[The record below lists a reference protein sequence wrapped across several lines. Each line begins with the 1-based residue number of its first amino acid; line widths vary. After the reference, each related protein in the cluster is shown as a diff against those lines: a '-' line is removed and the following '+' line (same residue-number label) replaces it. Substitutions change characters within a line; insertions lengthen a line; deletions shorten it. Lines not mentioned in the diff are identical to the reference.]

1 MPVAPRTGGL
11 PGLMLLS
18 VPDKIVMV
26 TGPVAG
32 GGQDAVPGAVAQP
45 TAHAATAATVS
56 VMDRIR
62 HMALTRLAKA
72 G

>member
-1 MPVAPRTGGL
+1 MPVAPCSGRL
-11 PGLMLLS
+11 PGLMLVS
-18 VPDKIVMV
+18 VPDKMVMV

-32 GGQDAVPGAVAQP
+32 GGQGAVPGAVVQP
-45 TAHAATAATVS
+45 TAHAATATTVS

-62 HMALTRLAKA
+62 RMALTRLPKA